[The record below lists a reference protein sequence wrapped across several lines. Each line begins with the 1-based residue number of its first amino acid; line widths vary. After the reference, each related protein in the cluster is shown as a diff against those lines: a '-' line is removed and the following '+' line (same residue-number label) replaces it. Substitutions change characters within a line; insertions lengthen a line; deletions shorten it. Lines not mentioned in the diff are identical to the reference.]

1 MTRRLCRDVF
11 LFENGLNW
19 GSPASRMSVT
29 GLPRGSDRTVRE
41 RRGQS
46 GGRGGLVPKA
56 QRWDPSAWAGR
67 VIFSVT
73 CHLWRHSEKCSL
85 TLNAEQHS
93 LSDTSC
99 VIPAKNC
106 GVIQFLFLVIFLF
119 VCLFMSLWSLNDVCM
134 HYFRNINRAVLHH
147 FDQVSYWL
155 LYWLS
160 KKYFFS

>member
-1 MTRRLCRDVF
+1 MTRQLCRDVF

-56 QRWDPSAWAGR
+56 QRWEPSAWAGR

-85 TLNAEQHS
+85 TLNAEQRS

-106 GVIQFLFLVIFLF
+106 GVIQFLFLVFFGGGGVWFVYVSLEPQWCLHALF
-119 VCLFMSLWSLNDVCM
+119 EKHQHGSFGSFWP
-134 HYFRNINRAVLHH
+134 RIVLII
-147 FDQVSYWL
+147 VL
-155 LYWLS
+155 IM
-160 KKYFFS
+160 

>member
-1 MTRRLCRDVF
+1 MTRRLCRDIF

-19 GSPASRMSVT
+19 GSPASCMSVT

-85 TLNAEQHS
+85 TLNAEQRS

-106 GVIQFLFLVIFLF
+106 GVIQFLFLVFFF
-119 VCLFMSLWSLNDVCM
+119 VCLFV
-134 HYFRNINRAVLHH
+134 YFLFSAYFCIHLHN
-147 FDQVSYWL
+147 FMRRSNQRRS
-155 LYWLS
+155 S
-160 KKYFFS
+160 